1 MNRFGANGGSNG
13 ASSAGT
19 PIPFA
24 GRLSTSSSTYA
35 TVISWT
41 ISASAEGD
49 LAEIALIADILAS
62 TEWRIT
68 IGGTQRINNQVFQ
81 SAVTL
86 PFLVN
91 RLAAGTVVLVEARS
105 PDNAT
110 AIVADATITGVE
122 R

>member
-1 MNRFGANGGSNG
+1 MSRFTFVGSPG
-13 ASSAGT
+13 ASGDGT

-24 GRLSTSSSTYA
+24 GRLSTASSTYA

-41 ISASAEGD
+41 ISAGVEGD
-49 LAEIALIADILAS
+49 LREIALIADILAS

-68 IGGTQRINNQVFQ
+68 IAGTQRINDQVFQ
-81 SAVTL
+81 AAVSL
-86 PFLVN
+86 PFLSN
-91 RLAAGTVVLVEARS
+91 RLAAASVVLIEARS
-105 PDNAT
+105 PDNVT

>member
-1 MNRFGANGGSNG
+1 MSRFGASGGSG
-13 ASSAGT
+13 ASSEGT

-41 ISASAEGD
+41 ISAGAEGD
-49 LAEIALIADILAS
+49 LAEIAFFADILAS

-68 IGGTQRINNQVFQ
+68 IDGTQRINNQVFP
-81 SAVTL
+81 SAVAF

-91 RLAAGTVVLVEARS
+91 RLAAGAVVLVEARS

-110 AIVADATITGVE
+110 AIVADGTITGVE